1 MSVDLSGSPT
11 LARTQRALS
20 VQTRAQAHR
29 VWAWSAAILAAV
41 IFAVDTFTPLDTAVA
56 VFYVIVIH
64 LAAGASRRSVL
75 VKTALGCAILTV
87 LSYVIVHG
95 DHEPGAPLIRCIVS
109 LSAIGITS
117 ALALRNHA
125 VEATMRAQATL
136 LELTH
141 DAIFV
146 RDMNDTITYWNRGA
160 EALYGWPREEAVGRR
175 AAALLQTSFPMSQED
190 IPAALL
196 REGAWEGELI
206 HTAMNG
212 VRVVVAS
219 RWALQRDKQGK
230 PIGVLENNTDVT
242 AANAAREDLHQAQ
255 SALAHAGRVATLGE
269 LSASIAHEVNQPLAA
284 IITNGEAAL
293 RWMARAEPDL
303 DEARDALKRVIQ
315 DGERASEVIRR
326 IRALTRK
333 NEQNTA
339 RLDLNALAEETLALV
354 EREIAGRGVALSLD
368 LARDL
373 PAVQADRIQLQQ
385 VLINLLL
392 NALQAM
398 DAVAPEARRLQLRAF
413 TDAGGNAVLE
423 VEDSGPGFDP
433 ETAGKLFSAFFT
445 TKPSG
450 MGMGLSICRS
460 IVEAGGGRIWATRND
475 GAGATFHVQLP
486 AQGETSSR

>member
-1 MSVDLSGSPT
+1 MSADLSGSRVLQGTP
-11 LARTQRALS
+11 
-20 VQTRAQAHR
+20 RAQPHIAPAHR
-29 VWAWSAAILAAV
+29 TWGWSAAILAVA

-64 LAAGASRRSVL
+64 IAAGAARRTVL
-75 VKTALGCAILTV
+75 VKTALGCGILTV

-95 DHEPGAPLIRCIVS
+95 DHEPGPPLIRCIVS

-125 VEATMRAQATL
+125 VEATLREQANL

-160 EALYGWPREEAVGRR
+160 EVLYGWPREDAVGRR
-175 AAALLQTSFPMSQED
+175 ATELLQTRFPSTQMD
-190 IPAALL
+190 IRAEFL

-212 VRVVVAS
+212 VQVVAMS

-242 AANAAREDLHQAQ
+242 AATAAREELHQAQ

-303 DEARDALKRVIQ
+303 GEARDAVKRVIQ

-333 NEQNTA
+333 NEQNSTV
-339 RLDLNALAEETLALV
+339 LDLNAVIDESIALV
-354 EREIAGRGVALSLD
+354 EREIAGHGVTLSLD
-368 LARDL
+368 LDRAL
-373 PAVQADRIQLQQ
+373 PPVQADRIELQQ

-398 DAVAPEARRLQLRAF
+398 DAVPPETRRLALRSF
-413 TDAGGNAVLE
+413 VDESGDACVAV
-423 VEDSGPGFDP
+423 VDSGPGFDS
-433 ETAGKLFSAFFT
+433 EIAGKLFSAFFT
-445 TKPSG
+445 TKDTG

-460 IVEAGGGRIWATRND
+460 IVEASGGRIWATRNA
-475 GAGATFHVQLP
+475 GAGATFHVLLP
-486 AQGETSSR
+486 AQAS

>member
-1 MSVDLSGSPT
+1 MSIDLSGSP
-11 LARTQRALS
+11 ALS
-20 VQTRAQAHR
+20 RTPRAQEHR
-29 VWAWSAAILAAV
+29 GHAYRAWAWSAAILAAA
-41 IFAVDTFTPLDTAVA
+41 IFSVDTFTPLDTAVA

-64 LAAGASRRSVL
+64 LAAGAARRAVL
-75 VKTALGCAILTV
+75 VKTALGCGILTV
-87 LSYVIVHG
+87 LSYIIVHG
-95 DHEPGAPLIRCIVS
+95 GHEPGPPLIRCIVS

-125 VEATMRAQATL
+125 IEATLREQADL

-146 RDMNDTITYWNRGA
+146 RDMNDTITFWNRGA

-175 AAALLQTSFPMSQED
+175 ATDLLLTRFPAPQDEIRAALLED
-190 IPAALL
+190 
-196 REGAWEGELI
+196 GAWEGELI

-212 VRVVVAS
+212 VHVVVAS

-230 PIGVLENNTDVT
+230 PVGVLENNTDVT
-242 AANAAREDLHQAQ
+242 AATAAREDLHQAQ

-303 DEARDALKRVIQ
+303 GEARDALKRVIQ

-339 RLDLNALAEETLALV
+339 RLDLNTVVADSLALV

-368 LARDL
+368 LVRDL
-373 PAVQADRIQLQQ
+373 PPVQADRIQLQQ

-398 DAVAPEARRLQLRAF
+398 DAVAPEARRLSLRTFA
-413 TDAGGNAVLE
+413 DDSGNAVLA

-433 ETAGKLFSAFFT
+433 ETASRLFSAFFT
-445 TKPSG
+445 TKASG

-460 IVEAGGGRIWATRND
+460 IVEASGGRIWATRND
-475 GAGATFHVQLP
+475 GAGATFHVLLP
-486 AQGETSSR
+486 GQAS